1 MATTIIRP
9 ISDYSISTF
18 KNSDNT
24 TVNLYS
30 YIDEDVASPTDSIG
44 QIGSD
49 VGHCLF
55 EFSDIYIINGL
66 INNVRIYLSFI
77 ANGVTAYGRVYIGG
91 SEYSTSD
98 KTLSSPSASE
108 YGTNYFDFF
117 Y

>member
-18 KNSDNT
+18 KNSDST

-30 YIDEDVASPTDSIG
+30 YIDEDIASPTDFIS

-55 EFSDIYIINGL
+55 EFSDISINGL

-77 ANGVTAYGRVYIGG
+77 ANGVTASGRVYIGG
-91 SEYSTSD
+91 AEYSTSD
-98 KTLSSPSASE
+98 KSLSSPSISE